1 MRARAC
7 NDAGCGP
14 EVSSTVD
21 VVRDANLRLER
32 AVDDEGN
39 IRPRTIHANWD
50 PVEGADS
57 YILRW
62 WRLGTDAPSLEQ
74 SQGRLGA
81 VGRQRRSVSGVSAQG
96 FNAQSENELTLTA
109 DRTGVDISVPDDGA
123 YEFDLQVQDEDDD
136 LLAKD
141 RVMLNQRAGQ
151 PDTTAPRLVRG
162 EIDGNTMTLYFSEP
176 IDEDSLVGQTDFSD
190 NSTGYFSV
198 SLAYART
205 LAGVGLWTIF
215 GAYGSI
221 EGSGSKVT
229 IVFRGLPARK
239 GLPAI
244 VRYFRSINPPD
255 KVPKDL
261 AGNPLHTPEYYT
273 SDQRTT
279 RAIYLHNITGLPW
292 PERATVDR
300 NRLILTFDEAL
311 DKNSVPAASAFT
323 VKVNGS
329 AVSLASI
336 NPVAI
341 TGNAVTLTLAA
352 AVNTGDTVAVSYAS
366 PSTNPLRNAVGA
378 VRDFADV
385 SATLLN
391 SVPWV
396 EGVAISSDPGDN
408 GAYALGENIHV
419 RLSFSEAVD
428 VDTTGGA
435 PRLKIKLDPDYGEKW
450 ATYESGDGTKTLV
463 FAYTVAD
470 PNRSDQ
476 GVAVLRNTLELNGGA
491 IRSTTTMAA
500 NAHLRHEG
508 LDHDPSHLVNGTIP
522 KLQGATADGTRL
534 VLTYDEAL
542 DENSVPAGNAF
553 TVKVNGSVASLAVD
567 APVDVRSSSV
577 TLTLATAVDVSDG
590 CDGELHQTN
599 DGRRPEAARQSRQRG
614 GEFLRP
620 AGWPRH
626 HPAAAGAGRD
636 CP

>member
-1 MRARAC
+1 M
-7 NDAGCGP
+7 
-14 EVSSTVD
+14 
-21 VVRDANLRLER
+21 
-32 AVDDEGN
+32 
-39 IRPRTIHANWD
+39 
-50 PVEGADS
+50 
-57 YILRW
+57 
-62 WRLGTDAPSLEQ
+62 
-74 SQGRLGA
+74 
-81 VGRQRRSVSGVSAQG
+81 
-96 FNAQSENELTLTA
+96 
-109 DRTGVDISVPDDGA
+109 
-123 YEFDLQVQDEDDD
+123 
-136 LLAKD
+136 
-141 RVMLNQRAGQ
+141 
-151 PDTTAPRLVRG
+151 
-162 EIDGNTMTLYFSEP
+162 
-176 IDEDSLVGQTDFSD
+176 
-190 NSTGYFSV
+190 
-198 SLAYART
+198 
-205 LAGVGLWTIF
+205 
-215 GAYGSI
+215 
-221 EGSGSKVT
+221 
-229 IVFRGLPARK
+229 
-239 GLPAI
+239 
-244 VRYFRSINPPD
+244 
-255 KVPKDL
+255 
-261 AGNPLHTPEYYT
+261 
-273 SDQRTT
+273 
-279 RAIYLHNITGLPW
+279 HNITGLPW

-329 AVSLASI
+329 AVSLVSI

-396 EGVAISSDPGDN
+396 EGVAISSDPGDD

-419 RLSFSEAVD
+419 ELSFSEAVD

-577 TLTLATAVDVSDG
+577 TLTLATAVAVSDVV
-590 CDGELHQTN
+590 TVSYT
-599 DGRRPEAARQSRQRG
+599 RPTTDADQKLRDRAGNEAAS
-614 GEFLRP
+614 FSDRP
-620 AGWPRH
+620 AGPDTIPPRLVRGEIVRETMTLYFSEALDEDSFGGYFRMDLQLSDSTWGTFTAEPREVGDQRPQGGGGRLEVRTTGKGGPGCPNVLL
-626 HPAAAGAGRD
+626 PA
-636 CP
+636 